1 MNCKVLN
8 FRAFLIVALFV
19 TVAVL
24 CVYCYAYNA
33 AVGIV
38 LGVLCIVGCCS
49 LAVLFIF
56 RFIYNKSR
64 LIVAIS
70 FSLAAVL
77 CIIAFSVGVTFAD
90 NWERGTRFNGYCS
103 VSGRVCDIDTQS
115 GRYRLFLDDL
125 VLNGQSADG
134 MLRIDVVVSDKNIA
148 DIVRCGDTLQFGA
161 KINAVDLARKDGKI
175 YGNAYRT
182 DVRYTSSVKSDGI
195 VVKNVGDARLLERFS
210 LALRS
215 HLTDNMGA
223 KYGNIAFSMLTGD
236 KHGLGTGVFDYFSA
250 AGLGHIMA
258 VSGLHIGFL
267 VLLLNF
273 ILRKV
278 CKKIRFPIIAVVLLL
293 YAVLADFSP
302 SVVRAVIMAY
312 ISGIGILIGGRRDL
326 LSSLL
331 CAYSLILAVKPF
343 YLFEAG
349 FLLSFGALFGI
360 AAFSGIIRR
369 FLDNRHAPRRL
380 GNAVSGSISVS
391 VGILP
396 MQAYFFQKVQILA
409 CLVNIIVLPYI
420 SVVFISIICLLPI
433 SAIPHCGSVLVASK
447 YLLIPLDY
455 LAYAIVAYLPYT
467 IIGLKSSSAL
477 FLCYPLMF
485 IAGEHIMLGKSK
497 IAVGWYSLA
506 VCLTIII
513 VCAL

>member
-19 TVAVL
+19 TAAVL

-33 AVGIV
+33 AAGIV
-38 LGVLCIVGCCS
+38 LGVLCIVGCCA
-49 LAVLFIF
+49 LAALFIY
-56 RFIYNKSR
+56 RFIRNKSR

-77 CIIAFSVGVTFAD
+77 CIVAFSVGVTFAD
-90 NWERGTRFNGYCS
+90 KWERGTRFDGYCS

-115 GRYRLFLDDL
+115 GQYKLLLDDL

-134 MLRIDVVVSDKNIA
+134 ILRVDVVVSDNNIA
-148 DIVRCGDTLQFGA
+148 DVVRCGDTLQFGA
-161 KINAVDLARKDGKI
+161 KINAVDLARQDGTI

-182 DVRYTSSVKSDGI
+182 NVRYTASVKSDGI
-195 VVKNVGDARLLERFS
+195 VVQSVGDVRLLEKFS
-210 LALRS
+210 INLRS
-215 HLTDNMGA
+215 HLTENMGE

-236 KHGLGTGVFDYFSA
+236 KHGLGTGVFEYFSA

-273 ILRKV
+273 VLYKV
-278 CKKIRFPIIAVVLLL
+278 RKKIRFPIIAVVLLL
-293 YAVLADFSP
+293 YTVLADFSP

-349 FLLSFGALFGI
+349 FLLSFVAIFGI
-360 AAFSGIIRR
+360 AVFSGIIRR
-369 FLDNRHAPRRL
+369 FTDKRRVPKRL

-391 VGILP
+391 AGILP
-396 MQAYFFQKVQILA
+396 MQAYFFKKVQALA
-409 CLVNIIVLPYI
+409 CLINIIVLPYI
-420 SVVFISIICLLPI
+420 SIVFISIICLLPI
-433 SAIPHCGSVLVASK
+433 SAIPQCGSVLVASK
-447 YLLIPLDY
+447 YLLMPLDY
-455 LAYAIVAYLPYT
+455 LAYAIAHLSFT
-467 IIGLKSSSAL
+467 SIGLKSSSAL

-485 IAGEHIMLGKSK
+485 IAGEHVMLGKSK
-497 IAVGWYSLA
+497 TAVSWYSLA
-506 VCLTIII
+506 ACLAIML

>member
-1 MNCKVLN
+1 MNCKFLN

-19 TVAVL
+19 TATVL
-24 CVYCYAYNA
+24 CIYCYAYNSA
-33 AVGIV
+33 AGIV
-38 LGVLCIVGCCS
+38 LGVLCIVACCA
-49 LAVLFIF
+49 LATLFIF

-64 LIVAIS
+64 LVVAIS

-77 CIIAFSVGVTFAD
+77 CIISFSVGVTFAD
-90 NWERGTRFNGYCS
+90 KWERGTRFDGYCS

-115 GRYRLFLDDL
+115 GQYKLILDDL

-134 MLRIDVVVSDKNIA
+134 MLRIDVAVSDNNIA
-148 DIVRCGDTLQFGA
+148 DVVRCGDTLQFGA
-161 KINAVDLARKDGKI
+161 KINAVDLAQKDGTI

-182 DVRYTSSVKSDGI
+182 DVRYTASVKSDGI
-195 VVKNVGDARLLERFS
+195 VELSVGDVRLLEKFS
-210 LALRS
+210 INLRS
-215 HLTDNMGA
+215 HLTKNMGE

-236 KHGLGTGVFDYFSA
+236 KHGLGAGIFDYFSA

-273 ILRKV
+273 ILCKV
-278 CKKIRFPIIAVVLLL
+278 RKKIRFPIIGVILLL
-293 YAVLADFSP
+293 YTVLADFSP

-312 ISGIGILIGGRRDL
+312 ISGIGVLLGGRRDL

-331 CAYSLILAVKPF
+331 CAYSLILAIKPF

-360 AAFSGIIRR
+360 AVFSGIIRR
-369 FLDNRHAPRRL
+369 FLDKRRVPKKL
-380 GNAVSGSISVS
+380 SNAVGSSISVS

-396 MQAYFFQKVQILA
+396 MQAYFFQTVQVLA
-409 CLVNIIVLPYI
+409 CLINIIVLPYI
-420 SVVFISIICLLPI
+420 SIVFISVICLLPI
-433 SAIPHCGSVLVASK
+433 SAIPHCGSVLSVSK
-447 YLLIPLDY
+447 YLLMPLDY
-455 LAYAIVAYLPYT
+455 VAYAIAHLPHT

-477 FLCYPLMF
+477 FLCYPIMF
-485 IAGEHIMLGKSK
+485 IAGEHVMLGKSK
-497 IAVGWYSLA
+497 TAVSWYSLA
-506 VCLTIII
+506 VCFTIII